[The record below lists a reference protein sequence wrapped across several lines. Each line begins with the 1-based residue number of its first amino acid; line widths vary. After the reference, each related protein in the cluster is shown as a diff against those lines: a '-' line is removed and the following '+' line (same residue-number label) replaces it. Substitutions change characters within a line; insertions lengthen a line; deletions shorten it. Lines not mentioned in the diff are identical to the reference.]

1 MAVGGQLKMEEG
13 TAGGTHVGF
22 KAPDTEIATEVIWEL
37 PDADGTSGQVL
48 MTNSLGKLSWT
59 SQAAGATG
67 DTGDTGATGATGAAA
82 AGLNKYTG
90 KITSIT
96 AGYTVDSISFCIPY
110 QLQDGSWML
119 KFWANISGNGG
130 TNLLSLRI
138 PGTTMLG
145 TFACTANDQTSPCVC
160 YATDAYPTMQVA
172 IETYGTAMFMNVSI
186 YGEIP
191 LTSKPSW
198 AS

>member
-1 MAVGGQLKMEEG
+1 MLYRVDQARGPCTPYLAGVGG
-13 TAGGTHVGF
+13 GG
-22 KAPDTEIATEVIWEL
+22 
-37 PDADGTSGQVL
+37 S
-48 MTNSLGKLSWT
+48 SL
-59 SQAAGATG
+59 
-67 DTGDTGATGATGAAA
+67 
-82 AGLNKYTG
+82 KYTG
-90 KITSIT
+90 KITSST

-119 KFWANISGNGG
+119 KFWANISGNGYADAV
-130 TNLLSLRI
+130 SLRI

-145 TFACTANDQTSPCVC
+145 TFACTANDQTYPIVC
-160 YATDAYPTMQVA
+160 YATDAAPTMQVA
-172 IETYGTAMFMNVSI
+172 IEAYGTFGELTFMSVSI